1 MHSRDFIRALENGSL
16 EMMEKI
22 PKSDLH
28 SHAGRGGSQACIAQQ
43 LGVTITP
50 PSQPFENLGEMNTW
64 LRQNV
69 NRHFPDKSGYLQ
81 RLEAAFVQAAQDHI
95 QVLAMSF
102 ATDEFRHVG
111 NIRAFAAYM
120 EALHQKYVPNCIFLP
135 DLVIGYV
142 PTEIDALDEI
152 LDAGFFKGLDI
163 CNYTETFSMEQL
175 KWIC

>member
-1 MHSRDFIRALENGSL
+1 MHSRDFIRALENGFL

-95 QVLAMSF
+95 QVLALSF

-120 EALHQKYVPNCIFLP
+120 EALHQKYASNCIFSRIWRSDMSKLKSMRWMKYWTP
-135 DLVIGYV
+135 D
-142 PTEIDALDEI
+142 
-152 LDAGFFKGLDI
+152 
-163 CNYTETFSMEQL
+163 FSKDWASVTTWERFL
-175 KWIC
+175 WNS